1 MSASNP
7 IPIGG
12 RRRADQLLAGF
23 AEGDAISHEAIR
35 LRNTL
40 RTLGYDSDIFV
51 DPRHITPAI
60 RSSCQSLLDYRG
72 RADDLCLY
80 HYGISSP
87 ATDVFRGAPGRR
99 ILIYHNITPA
109 RFFKGYD
116 DHMVRL
122 LTDGRSELGE
132 LAPACN
138 AAWAVSAYNARELRD
153 AGFRNVEVF
162 PLLFSPDSLALEPD
176 PGVTG
181 QFAAKLF
188 TILYVGRLSPNKR
201 VEDLIQAFAWFH
213 RSLNPFS
220 RLVIVGSPR
229 TAPRYFSML
238 RMLVG
243 DLDLPNVCFEGFASP
258 AGLVAY
264 YRAADIYVSTSE
276 HEGFCLPLLEA
287 MHMGLPVIARSI
299 GGVPEAL
306 SGAGV
311 QYDDLSHIELAGLIH
326 KVATRPDLRAE
337 IMESQKA
344 RIRDVMARDVQ
355 AELQGLLARLIL
367 RS

>member
-1 MSASNP
+1 MTASHTAA
-7 IPIGG
+7 GG

-35 LRNTL
+35 LRNSL
-40 RTLGYDSDIFV
+40 RSLDYDSDIFV
-51 DPRHITPAI
+51 DPRHITPSI
-60 RSSCQSLLDYRG
+60 RSSCHSLSDYRG
-72 RADDLCLY
+72 RTDDLCFY

-99 ILIYHNITPA
+99 ILVYHNITPA
-109 RFFKGYD
+109 HFFQGYD
-116 DHMVRL
+116 DHIVRL
-122 LTDGRSELGE
+122 LTDGRSELGG
-132 LAPACN
+132 LARVCDV
-138 AAWAVSAYNARELRD
+138 AWADSAYNARELRE

-162 PLLFSPDSLALEPD
+162 PLLFSPETLAFEPD
-176 PGVTG
+176 PVVPGY
-181 QFAAKLF
+181 FAARLF
-188 TILYVGRLSPNKR
+188 TILYVGRLAPNKR
-201 VEDLIQAFAWFH
+201 VEHLIQAFAWFH

-238 RMLVG
+238 RMLAG

-264 YRAADIYVSTSE
+264 YRAADIYVSASE
-276 HEGFCLPLLEA
+276 HEGYCLPLLEA

-306 SGAGV
+306 AGAGV
-311 QYDDLSHIELAGLIH
+311 QYDDLDPIELAGLIH
-326 KVATRPDLRAE
+326 KVATNPGLRSE
-337 IMESQKA
+337 ILQSQKN
-344 RIRDVMARDVQ
+344 RIQEVMARDVQ
-355 AELQGLLARLIL
+355 AELKGLLARLTL
-367 RS
+367 RP